1 MVKKKDE
8 IPDWVTDEIQNAKFE
23 KPKKLKISGYVLE
36 MYQEDNKID
45 TQLYE
50 PVEDGRQIVTMDL
63 SEKIKISEL
72 EKGLVYEFNFEQHKA
87 PLSKKVSEFLEKEK
101 EIEIPMEMDKN
112 TKNFIC
118 KKCGLYASRE
128 QISDIRYKLNQK
140 ERTRDDKSDDYL
152 EWWNKS
158 KKDKNLDN

>member
-1 MVKKKDE
+1 MVKKKDG
-8 IPDWVTDEIQNAKFE
+8 IPNWVTDEIQNAKFE

-63 SEKIKISEL
+63 PEKSKILEL
-72 EKGLVYEFNFEQHKA
+72 EKGLVYEFTFEQYKA

-101 EIEIPMEMDKN
+101 EIEMNTIYDFKLKSIKLINEGGSNQASEDK
-112 TKNFIC
+112 I
-118 KKCGLYASRE
+118 E
-128 QISDIRYKLNQK
+128 
-140 ERTRDDKSDDYL
+140 E
-152 EWWNKS
+152 
-158 KKDKNLDN
+158 

>member
-1 MVKKKDE
+1 MVKKKDG

-63 SEKIKISEL
+63 PEKIKILEL
-72 EKGLVYEFNFEQHKA
+72 EKGLVYEFTFEQHKA
-87 PLSKKVSEFLEKEK
+87 PLSKKISEFVEKEK
-101 EIEIPMEMDKN
+101 EIEINAIYDFKLKSIKLIDEGSSNQAWEDK
-112 TKNFIC
+112 I
-118 KKCGLYASRE
+118 E
-128 QISDIRYKLNQK
+128 
-140 ERTRDDKSDDYL
+140 E
-152 EWWNKS
+152 
-158 KKDKNLDN
+158 

>member
-1 MVKKKDE
+1 MVKKKDG

-63 SEKIKISEL
+63 PEKSKILEL
-72 EKGLVYEFNFEQHKA
+72 EKGLVYEFTFEQHKA
-87 PLSKKVSEFLEKEK
+87 LLSKKVSEFLEKEK
-101 EIEIPMEMDKN
+101 EIEMNAIYDFKLKSIKLIDEGGSNQASEDK
-112 TKNFIC
+112 I
-118 KKCGLYASRE
+118 E
-128 QISDIRYKLNQK
+128 
-140 ERTRDDKSDDYL
+140 E
-152 EWWNKS
+152 
-158 KKDKNLDN
+158 

>member
-8 IPDWVTDEIQNAKFE
+8 IPDWVTDEIQNAKFQ

-63 SEKIKISEL
+63 SEKIKMLEL
-72 EKGLVYEFNFEQHKA
+72 EKGLVYEFTFEQHKA

-101 EIEIPMEMDKN
+101 EIEMNAIYDFKLKSIKLIDENSPSQ
-112 TKNFIC
+112 
-118 KKCGLYASRE
+118 ASKD
-128 QISDIRYKLNQK
+128 DI
-140 ERTRDDKSDDYL
+140 E
-152 EWWNKS
+152 E
-158 KKDKNLDN
+158 

>member
-63 SEKIKISEL
+63 SEKIKILEL
-72 EKGLVYEFNFEQHKA
+72 EKGLVYEFSFEQHKA

-101 EIEIPMEMDKN
+101 EIEMNAIYD
-112 TKNFIC
+112 F
-118 KKCGLYASRE
+118 
-128 QISDIRYKLNQK
+128 KLKSIKLIDEGNSSQVSEDNIK
-140 ERTRDDKSDDYL
+140 E
-152 EWWNKS
+152 
-158 KKDKNLDN
+158 

>member
-1 MVKKKDE
+1 MVKKKDG

-50 PVEDGRQIVTMDL
+50 PVEDGRQIVTMNL

-72 EKGLVYEFNFEQHKA
+72 EKGLVYEFGFEEHKA
-87 PLSKKVSEFLEKEK
+87 SLSKKVSEFLEKE
-101 EIEIPMEMDKN
+101 IEIM
-112 TKNFIC
+112 
-118 KKCGLYASRE
+118 
-128 QISDIRYKLNQK
+128 
-140 ERTRDDKSDDYL
+140 
-152 EWWNKS
+152 
-158 KKDKNLDN
+158 

>member
-1 MVKKKDE
+1 MVKKKHE

-23 KPKKLKISGYVLE
+23 KPKKMKISGYVLD

-50 PVEDGRQIVTMDL
+50 AVEDGRQIVTMDL

-101 EIEIPMEMDKN
+101 EIEMNAIYDFKLKSIKLIDE
-112 TKNFIC
+112 
-118 KKCGLYASRE
+118 
-128 QISDIRYKLNQK
+128 SDSSQS
-140 ERTRDDKSDDYL
+140 SDDNI
-152 EWWNKS
+152 E
-158 KKDKNLDN
+158 

>member
-8 IPDWVTDEIQNAKFE
+8 IPDWVTDEIQNAKFQ

-50 PVEDGRQIVTMDL
+50 HVEDGRQIVTMDL

-101 EIEIPMEMDKN
+101 EIEMNAIYDFKLKSIKLIDENSPSQ
-112 TKNFIC
+112 
-118 KKCGLYASRE
+118 ASKD
-128 QISDIRYKLNQK
+128 DI
-140 ERTRDDKSDDYL
+140 E
-152 EWWNKS
+152 E
-158 KKDKNLDN
+158 

>member
-1 MVKKKDE
+1 MVKKKDD

-101 EIEIPMEMDKN
+101 EIEMNAIYDFKLKSIKLIDE
-112 TKNFIC
+112 
-118 KKCGLYASRE
+118 
-128 QISDIRYKLNQK
+128 SDSSQS
-140 ERTRDDKSDDYL
+140 SDDNI
-152 EWWNKS
+152 E
-158 KKDKNLDN
+158 

>member
-63 SEKIKISEL
+63 SEKIKILEL
-72 EKGLVYEFNFEQHKA
+72 EKGLVYEFSFEQHKA

-101 EIEIPMEMDKN
+101 EIEMNAIYD
-112 TKNFIC
+112 F
-118 KKCGLYASRE
+118 
-128 QISDIRYKLNQK
+128 KLKSIKLIDEGDSSQVSEDNIK
-140 ERTRDDKSDDYL
+140 E
-152 EWWNKS
+152 
-158 KKDKNLDN
+158 

>member
-1 MVKKKDE
+1 MVKKKDG

-63 SEKIKISEL
+63 PEKSKILKL
-72 EKGLVYEFNFEQHKA
+72 EKRLVYEFTFEQYKA

-101 EIEIPMEMDKN
+101 EIEMNTIYDFKLKSIKLINEGGSNQASEDK
-112 TKNFIC
+112 I
-118 KKCGLYASRE
+118 E
-128 QISDIRYKLNQK
+128 
-140 ERTRDDKSDDYL
+140 E
-152 EWWNKS
+152 
-158 KKDKNLDN
+158 

>member
-1 MVKKKDE
+1 MVKNKDD
-8 IPDWVTDEIQNAKFE
+8 IPDWVKDEIENVKFE

-36 MYQEDNKID
+36 IYQKDNKID

-72 EKGLVYEFNFEQHKA
+72 EKGLVYEFVFEQHKA

-101 EIEIPMEMDKN
+101 EIEMNVIYDFKLKSIKLIDEGSSSQAPED
-112 TKNFIC
+112 
-118 KKCGLYASRE
+118 
-128 QISDIRYKLNQK
+128 DI
-140 ERTRDDKSDDYL
+140 E
-152 EWWNKS
+152 E
-158 KKDKNLDN
+158 

>member
-8 IPDWVTDEIQNAKFE
+8 IPDWVTDEIQNAKFQ

-50 PVEDGRQIVTMDL
+50 TVEDGRQIVTMDL
-63 SEKIKISEL
+63 SAKVKNLEL
-72 EKGLVYEFNFEQHKA
+72 EKGLVYEFTFEQHKA

-101 EIEIPMEMDKN
+101 EIEMNAIYD
-112 TKNFIC
+112 F
-118 KKCGLYASRE
+118 
-128 QISDIRYKLNQK
+128 KL
-140 ERTRDDKSDDYL
+140 KSIKLID
-152 EWWNKS
+152 EGSSN
-158 KKDKNLDN
+158 

>member
-1 MVKKKDE
+1 MVKKKDG

-63 SEKIKISEL
+63 PEKSKILEL
-72 EKGLVYEFNFEQHKA
+72 EKGLVYEFTFEQYKA

-101 EIEIPMEMDKN
+101 EIEINAIYDFKLKSIKLIDEGGSNQASEDK
-112 TKNFIC
+112 I
-118 KKCGLYASRE
+118 E
-128 QISDIRYKLNQK
+128 
-140 ERTRDDKSDDYL
+140 E
-152 EWWNKS
+152 
-158 KKDKNLDN
+158 

>member
-1 MVKKKDE
+1 MAKKKDD
-8 IPDWVTDEIQNAKFE
+8 IPEWVTDEIQNAKFK
-23 KPKKLKISGYVLE
+23 KPKELKISGYVLE
-36 MYQEDNKID
+36 MYQNDNKID

-101 EIEIPMEMDKN
+101 EIEMNAIYD
-112 TKNFIC
+112 F
-118 KKCGLYASRE
+118 
-128 QISDIRYKLNQK
+128 KLKSIKLIDEGSSSQTS
-140 ERTRDDKSDDYL
+140 EDDT
-152 EWWNKS
+152 EE
-158 KKDKNLDN
+158 

>member
-1 MVKKKDE
+1 MVKKKDG
-8 IPDWVTDEIQNAKFE
+8 IPDWVTDEIQNAKFK

-63 SEKIKISEL
+63 PKKIKILEL
-72 EKGLVYEFNFEQHKA
+72 EKGLVYEFIFEQHKA

-101 EIEIPMEMDKN
+101 EIEMNAIYDFKLKSIKLIDEGGSNQASEDK
-112 TKNFIC
+112 I
-118 KKCGLYASRE
+118 E
-128 QISDIRYKLNQK
+128 
-140 ERTRDDKSDDYL
+140 E
-152 EWWNKS
+152 
-158 KKDKNLDN
+158 